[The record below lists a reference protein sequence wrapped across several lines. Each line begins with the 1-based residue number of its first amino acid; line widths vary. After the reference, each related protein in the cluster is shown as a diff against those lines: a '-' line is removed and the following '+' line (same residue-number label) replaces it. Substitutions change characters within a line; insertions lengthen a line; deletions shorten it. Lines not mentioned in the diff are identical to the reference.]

1 MTISLLNNS
10 LLVVTI
16 FSFCILNLSIN
27 LLNFKYLNKLY
38 TSDLFHSC
46 NFKSS
51 IFSSIGAFLSIVPN
65 CFDKNASSREM
76 IVVIDRSF
84 REYYFIVMDVSVF
97 KEETKVNIYKF
108 NICNDKVISK
118 KVKCNGYFSFE
129 NLDDKSIIKR
139 IKSLK

>member
-1 MTISLLNNS
+1 MTDNYLCFNS
-10 LLVVTI
+10 I
-16 FSFCILNLSIN
+16 IN
-27 LLNFKYLNKLY
+27 EMDDYL
-38 TSDLFHSC
+38 FG
-46 NFKSS
+46 
-51 IFSSIGAFLSIVPN
+51 I
-65 CFDKNASSREM
+65 FDKNASSREM

-97 KEETKVNIYKF
+97 VDKTKTSIYKF

-139 IKSLK
+139 IKSLNF

>member
-1 MTISLLNNS
+1 MLKTYNDDSYDTFYGANNFIVMTDNYLCFNS
-10 LLVVTI
+10 I
-16 FSFCILNLSIN
+16 IN
-27 LLNFKYLNKLY
+27 EMDDYL
-38 TSDLFHSC
+38 FG
-46 NFKSS
+46 
-51 IFSSIGAFLSIVPN
+51 I
-65 CFDKNASSREM
+65 FDKNASSREM

-139 IKSLK
+139 IKSLNF